1 MSDNATSAYAL
12 NISIVLDTICPWC
25 YVGKRRVEK
34 AVALAKQK
42 WPEFE
47 ATINYMPYQLD
58 SSMENGLDKH
68 EVYRKKFGDR
78 AAAIHE
84 RVALAGKE
92 EGITFSFGGK
102 MSNTL
107 GSHRLIDYARLESSE
122 CEEKA
127 VESLL
132 HRYFELEQDIGDE
145 EVLLGAAQDAGL
157 DRAKTKA
164 YLDSDDG
171 IDAVKQK
178 VKHGQKLGIT
188 GVPFYIINDRYGIS
202 GAETPETFMEA
213 FEKVI
218 NCQKEQ
224 NCQDSI

>member
-1 MSDNATSAYAL
+1 MSDTAASAHAL
-12 NISIVLDTICPWC
+12 HISIVLDTVCPWC

-34 AVALAKQK
+34 AIAQAKEK
-42 WPEFE
+42 WPDFA
-47 ATINYMPYQLD
+47 ATVDYMPYQLD
-58 SSMENGLDKH
+58 SSMENGLDKR
-68 EVYRKKFGDR
+68 EVYQKKFGDR

-84 RVALAGKE
+84 RVAMAGKE
-92 EGITFSFGGK
+92 EGIAFLFGGK

-107 GSHRLIDYARLESSE
+107 ASHRLIDYARLEGAE
-122 CEEKA
+122 CEGNA

-132 HRYFELEQDIGDE
+132 HRYFELEQDIGDMD
-145 EVLLGAAQDAGL
+145 VLLDAAQDAGL

-178 VKHGQKLGIT
+178 IKHGQRLGIT

-202 GAETPETFMEA
+202 GAETPETFIEA
-213 FEKVI
+213 FEKVFSC
-218 NCQKEQ
+218 NKE
-224 NCQDSI
+224 

>member
-1 MSDNATSAYAL
+1 MSSTAASARSL
-12 NISIVLDTICPWC
+12 HISIVLDTVCPWC

-34 AVALAKQK
+34 AIALAKQK

-47 ATINYMPYQLD
+47 ASIDYMPYQLD

-68 EVYRKKFGDR
+68 EVYQKKFGDR
-78 AAAIHE
+78 INVMHE
-84 RVALAGKE
+84 RVTAVGKE
-92 EGITFSFGGK
+92 EGISFSFGGK

-107 GSHRLIDYARLESSE
+107 ASHRLIDYARLESSE
-122 CEEKA
+122 CEERA

-132 HRYFELEQDIGDE
+132 HRYFELEQDIGDTN
-145 EVLLGAAQDAGL
+145 VLLDAAQDAGL
-157 DRAKTKA
+157 DREKTRL

-178 VKHGQKLGIT
+178 IKHGQRLGIT

-202 GAETPETFMEA
+202 GAETPETFLEA
-213 FEKVI
+213 FEKVFK
-218 NCQKEQ
+218 CAKE
-224 NCQDSI
+224 

>member
-1 MSDNATSAYAL
+1 MSDTATSAHSL
-12 NISIVLDTICPWC
+12 HISIVLDTICPWC

-34 AVALAKQK
+34 AIALAKQK

-47 ATINYMPYQLD
+47 ASVDYMPYQLD
-58 SSMENGLDKH
+58 SSMENGLDKR
-68 EVYRKKFGDR
+68 EVYQKKFGDR

-84 RVALAGKE
+84 RVATAGKD
-92 EGITFSFGGK
+92 EGILFSFGGK

-107 GSHRLIDYARLESSE
+107 GSHRLIDYARLEGSE

-132 HRYFELEQDIGDE
+132 HRYFELEQDIGDTD
-145 EVLLGAAQDAGL
+145 VLLDAAQDAGL
-157 DRAKTKA
+157 DREKTKA

-171 IDAVKQK
+171 IDGIKQK
-178 VKHGQKLGIT
+178 IKHGQRLGIT

-202 GAETPETFMEA
+202 GAETPEVFLEA
-213 FEKVI
+213 FEKVFK
-218 NCQKEQ
+218 CAKE
-224 NCQDSI
+224 

>member
-1 MSDNATSAYAL
+1 MRDTTATSDHAL
-12 NISIVLDTICPWC
+12 HISIVLDTICPWC

-34 AVALAKQK
+34 AIALAKQK
-42 WPEFE
+42 WPDFE
-47 ATINYMPYQLD
+47 ASIDYMPYQLD

-68 EVYRKKFGDR
+68 SVYQRKFGDR
-78 AAAIHE
+78 AAAIFE
-84 RVALAGKE
+84 RMTLAGKE
-92 EGITFSFGGK
+92 EGIAFSFGGK

-107 GSHRLIDYARLESSE
+107 GSHRLIDYARLDGAE

-132 HRYFELEQDIGDE
+132 HRYFELEQDIGDV
-145 EVLLGAAQDAGL
+145 EVLLNAAEDAGL
-157 DRAKTKA
+157 DRAKTRA

-178 VKHGQKLGIT
+178 VKHGQRLGIT

-202 GAETPETFMEA
+202 GAEAPETFIEA
-213 FEKVI
+213 FEKVFS
-218 NCQKEQ
+218 CKKE
-224 NCQDSI
+224 